1 MSRLLLDVGNSR
13 AKWRIESM
21 FQEDIGG
28 MFRTGDILCE
38 IEKLPLRSYTVR
50 VAVVSW
56 VGPADLKLE
65 VDTVFDKAR
74 IDRIYATGRD
84 EYEGLVNG
92 YLEPF
97 RLGADRWVGL
107 YYAWKKYAKNCII
120 VDVGTAVTIDHLA
133 ENGRHL
139 GGVILPGVTT
149 MVQSLNSRTSQI
161 HVDAIMAPGRQ
172 GIPGRTTTEAVTRGA
187 VLAVSGAI
195 KESYQMGPLRDLEVL
210 RVITGGGAPYV
221 LPLLGDGWR
230 HEPDLLLDGLS
241 LYGRSLG
248 Y

>member
-28 MFRTGDILCE
+28 VFRTDEILNE

-50 VAVVSW
+50 VAVISW
-56 VGPADLKLE
+56 VGHPDLKLD

-74 IDRIYATGRD
+74 IDRVYATGRD

-92 YLEPF
+92 YLEPS
-97 RLGADRWVGL
+97 RLGSDRWVAL
-107 YYAWKKYAKNCII
+107 YYAWKKYANNCVI

-149 MVQSLNSRTSQI
+149 MVQSLNARTSQI

-187 VLAVSGAI
+187 ALAVAGAI
-195 KESYQMGPLRDLEVL
+195 KESCLMGPLRALDVL
-210 RVITGGGAPYV
+210 RIITGGGAPYV

-241 LYGRSLG
+241 LFGRSLG

>member
-21 FQEDIGG
+21 FQEEIGG
-28 MFRTGDILCE
+28 VFRTDDILSE
-38 IEKLPLRSYTVR
+38 LGKLPLRTYTVR
-50 VAVVSW
+50 VAIVSW

-65 VDTVFDKAR
+65 VDTVFDRSR
-74 IDRIYATGRD
+74 IDRVYATGRD

-97 RLGADRWVGL
+97 RLGADRWVAL
-107 YYAWKKYAKNCII
+107 FYAWKKYAKNCII

-139 GGVILPGVTT
+139 GGVIIPGVTT

-161 HVDAIMAPGRQ
+161 HVDATLAPGRH
-172 GIPGRTTTEAVTRGA
+172 GIPGRTTTEAVSRGA
-187 VLAVSGAI
+187 VLAVAGAI
-195 KESYQMGPLRDLEVL
+195 RESCLQGPLRDLEVL
-210 RVITGGGAPYV
+210 KLVTGGGSEYV
-221 LPLLGDGWR
+221 LPILGPQWV

-241 LYGRSLG
+241 FYGRSLG